1 MTALLSSEK
10 VTRDLNGHQSQEI
23 IIFREHDGVEQGLKT
38 HLFGGPVAK
47 FICDLL
53 PAFRLDLLRWEL
65 QQQLLQLFLQDS
77 HMRYEAKPYS
87 SRATQNCS
95 VKCAI

>member
-10 VTRDLNGHQSQEI
+10 VTRDLNGHQSQEKS
-23 IIFREHDGVEQGLKT
+23 IFREHDGVEQGLKT

-65 QQQLLQLFLQDS
+65 QKQLLQLFL
-77 HMRYEAKPYS
+77 HMRCEAKPYS